1 MINAFKIDW
10 EKKWNIHLW
19 RSEVSHGEGVISTA
33 HLSSSVKPDSET
45 ALQKNPLNFEKV

>member
-10 EKKWNIHLW
+10 KKNETSIC
-19 RSEVSHGEGVISTA
+19 EGAKCPMGKASFPP